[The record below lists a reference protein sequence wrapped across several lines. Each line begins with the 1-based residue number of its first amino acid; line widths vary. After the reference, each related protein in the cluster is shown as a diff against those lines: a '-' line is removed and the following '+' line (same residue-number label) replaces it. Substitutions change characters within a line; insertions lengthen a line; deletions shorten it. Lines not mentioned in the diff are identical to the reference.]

1 MLSEHTELRL
11 EIEKIKKKLD
21 NQDKNMEVVFQYLD
35 ELLEKKDQ
43 SKPER
48 KSIGYKINPGGCTN
62 LLP

>member
-11 EIEKIKKKLD
+11 EVEKIKKKLD

-43 SKPER
+43 PKQEY
-48 KSIGYKINPGGCTN
+48 KSIGYKINSV
-62 LLP
+62 